1 MGLGYP
7 RANASLWPPRRA
19 RAQQEIAPAGRLH
32 TDSGGTRLLPS
43 PPHFSQKM
51 LVSVPST
58 WAARDHLTVPPLSI
72 TATGAVSVV
81 GGWSRP
87 LFPLHGRRGNGA
99 PALGPLFCRSAV
111 STALFEQRV
120 VFLAC
125 KATAA
130 GGQDKQLGCLVPKA
144 VRREAL
150 GAPGG
155 QRGLGASSPALPPEP
170 GTWLLGLRIPRGGRS
185 WKSRSSGFRLPAALQ
200 RALKVLQ
207 RREREGAGDE
217 AWLRGGRCL
226 QP

>member
-1 MGLGYP
+1 MGCSRSSD
-7 RANASLWPPRRA
+7 RAAAIDYSHGSCQR
-19 RAQQEIAPAGRLH
+19 G
-32 TDSGGTRLLPS
+32 GGTGPPPAPHPQEEGKRPPS
-43 PPHFSQKM
+43 SG
-51 LVSVPST
+51 T
-58 WAARDHLTVPPLSI
+58 
-72 TATGAVSVV
+72 
-81 GGWSRP
+81 
-87 LFPLHGRRGNGA
+87 
-99 PALGPLFCRSAV
+99 LFCHSEV

-200 RALKVLQ
+200 RALKVLR

-217 AWLRGGRCL
+217 AQLRGGRCL